1 MLKLIHA
8 ADFHLDA
15 PFAALPPERAAER
28 REEQRQLLTRLAE
41 LAEAERADLVL
52 LSGDLLDSDQ
62 ARHETVQ
69 ALARALG
76 EIKVPVF
83 IAPGNHD
90 FWSARSPWSA
100 GAWPENVHIF
110 SCSTLETVELPELNC
125 AVHGAAFIAP
135 SCDQSPLKGFSAPED
150 GKIHLMALHGD
161 VDGRGRYGSIDR
173 ADIAASGLDYLAL
186 IAAAVVNGV
195 KLAGRRCQRH
205 SQSAAFAAGALVGA
219 AAVAVAAAAGQQS
232 DRHHTGEGQCEN
244 LFHRSFL
251 SYSL

>member
-62 ARHETVQ
+62 ARYETVQ

-76 EIKVPVF
+76 EMKVPVF

-100 GAWPENVHIF
+100 GAWPENVF
-110 SCSTLETVELPELNC
+110 PLQPGGG
-125 AVHGAAFIAP
+125 GAARA
-135 SCDQSPLKGFSAPED
+135 G
-150 GKIHLMALHGD
+150 LHRIR
-161 VDGRGRYGSIDR
+161 RGLHRP
-173 ADIAASGLDYLAL
+173 GL
-186 IAAAVVNGV
+186 
-195 KLAGRRCQRH
+195 
-205 SQSAAFAAGALVGA
+205 
-219 AAVAVAAAAGQQS
+219 
-232 DRHHTGEGQCEN
+232 
-244 LFHRSFL
+244 
-251 SYSL
+251 